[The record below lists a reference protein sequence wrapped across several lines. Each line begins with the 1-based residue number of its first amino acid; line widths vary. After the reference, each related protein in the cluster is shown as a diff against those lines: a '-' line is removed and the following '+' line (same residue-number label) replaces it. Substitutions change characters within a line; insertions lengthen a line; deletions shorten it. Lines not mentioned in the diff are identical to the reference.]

1 MWGCN
6 SKVQCPVLFFIHF
19 DLVLGIHD
27 LLVIY
32 TKENENIERERRN

>member
-27 LLVIY
+27 LVIY

>member
-6 SKVQCPVLFFIHF
+6 SKVQCPVLFFIYF
-19 DLVLGIHD
+19 DLVHD